1 MTRHLILIGLPGSG
15 KTTVGRLAAERMGL
29 PFADCDT
36 LIQRE
41 TGMTIPAIFA
51 ERGEPYFR
59 AVESRILAALCGGP
73 AQVIA
78 TGGGAVVAEENR
90 KLLKKQ
96 QTVVFLDRKIGD
108 IARCVGNRERP
119 LLRQYTLEELARQ
132 RRAWYLDCAGA
143 VVSDGTA
150 EELAAEIAGI
160 WRKA

>member
-15 KTTVGRLAAERMGL
+15 KTTVGRLAAERLGL

-90 KLLKKQ
+90 RLLKSSRRWCFW
-96 QTVVFLDRKIGD
+96 T
-108 IARCVGNRERP
+108 ER
-119 LLRQYTLEELARQ
+119 
-132 RRAWYLDCAGA
+132 
-143 VVSDGTA
+143 S
-150 EELAAEIAGI
+150 GI
-160 WRKA
+160 SPDA

>member
-1 MTRHLILIGLPGSG
+1 
-15 KTTVGRLAAERMGL
+15 
-29 PFADCDT
+29 
-36 LIQRE
+36 
-41 TGMTIPAIFA
+41 MTIPAIFA